1 MGNTNRISGDKGTPI
16 IDEAG
21 ANTNLNYK
29 GIKATEDTILSVC
42 TGLDNNG
49 NAVDFKAVMNW
60 NGTLTVNHGSLMV
73 ERGYKI
79 TAITLTSGEIVCL

>member
-16 IDEAG
+16 IDD
-21 ANTNLNYK
+21 TNAHIDLNYT
-29 GIKATEDTILSVC
+29 GIKATEDTVLSVC
-42 TGLDNNG
+42 TGFDNSG
-49 NAVDFKAVMNW
+49 NAFDFKVEMNW
-60 NGTLTVNHGSLMV
+60 NGTLTANHGSLMV